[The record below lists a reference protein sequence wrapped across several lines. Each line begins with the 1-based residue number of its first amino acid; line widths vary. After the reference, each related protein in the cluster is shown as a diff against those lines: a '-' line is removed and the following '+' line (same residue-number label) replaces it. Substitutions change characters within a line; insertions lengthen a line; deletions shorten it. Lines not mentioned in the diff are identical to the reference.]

1 MPTPLIV
8 VMRQGQLQTV
18 RELLKNQRVDVN
30 ATDDKGSTALIVAS
44 EIGEVKIARKL
55 VKHDLV
61 NVNAKHGNG

>member
-1 MPTPLIV
+1 
-8 VMRQGQLQTV
+8 MRQGQLQTV